1 MGHQCDALSNRV
13 IGAAIAVH
21 RELGPG
27 PLESVY
33 ERALRVEL
41 RHRTID
47 FECPRAI
54 EIVREGIIGGA
65 ARVDLIVDERLVV
78 ELKALR
84 VILD

>member
-1 MGHQCDALSNRV
+1 LLFTVSSDWGSSN
-13 IGAAIAVH
+13 
-21 RELGPG
+21 PC
-27 PLESVY
+27 

-54 EIVREGIIGGA
+54 EIVREGIIVGA

-78 ELKALR
+78 ELKAVG